1 MGTSSY
7 KKVRVRNVP
16 SLQVNT
22 STIKIFEYKERLVM
36 SIRIVI
42 DSTSDLTQDIIE
54 KHNIKMVP
62 LTVNFEDGSFLDKV
76 ELSSSDFFEKLSAAE
91 KLPTTTL
98 VSPGAFVEAFSE
110 ILAEGDQVLG
120 IFLAS
125 ELSGTYDSARMAKEM
140 IASDNIHII
149 DSRSVCLGSFA
160 LILEAIKLVNE
171 NKSIEEIVN
180 ELEKLKS
187 KVVAVAALDTLKYL
201 EKGGRLSKGQAVV
214 GSLLNIKPIIEIKD
228 GKLNVIEKIRGR
240 NKTIKWFDKWIEK
253 NNYNLSD
260 KTVLLFHGN
269 SIEQLKV
276 LRERIEEK
284 YNIKNIIEQ
293 EVGPVIGTHSGP
305 GVLGIGFLN
314 K

>member
-1 MGTSSY
+1 
-7 KKVRVRNVP
+7 
-16 SLQVNT
+16 
-22 STIKIFEYKERLVM
+22 M

-240 NKTIKWFDKWIEK
+240 NKTIKWFDEWIEK